1 MGFAFFDGNPK
12 QQQASWIPSKNLYN
26 RSNFQKNENFDTN
39 IEENERLAVA
49 IASEKTDYTEI
60 RQIMDYL
67 FRSLGLKYEITE
79 IEHNSFI
86 EGRVGRVIVNGKKI
100 AYIGEINPLVITN
113 WELEMPVTAFELNLT
128 ELYGI
133 MKK

>member
-1 MGFAFFDGNPK
+1 
-12 QQQASWIPSKNLYN
+12 
-26 RSNFQKNENFDTN
+26 
-39 IEENERLAVA
+39 
-49 IASEKTDYTEI
+49 
-60 RQIMDYL
+60 MDYL